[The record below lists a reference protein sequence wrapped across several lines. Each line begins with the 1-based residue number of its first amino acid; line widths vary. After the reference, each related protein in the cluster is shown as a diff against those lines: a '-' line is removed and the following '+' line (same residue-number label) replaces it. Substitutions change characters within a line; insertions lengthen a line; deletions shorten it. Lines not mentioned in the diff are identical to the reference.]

1 MLSGN
6 LCVDQFV
13 SMSDLKVAVKEM
25 VNECMTDVKSAIQ
38 RVNDK
43 LSTAER
49 EELNANFANTPRPPA
64 GHAAT
69 SPAREVHVG
78 AAGPGRFPGPG
89 PAGGPI
95 AAPPARGPVAAPRSP
110 WRGGVAPV
118 DGFTRISVFSKHVF

>member
-1 MLSGN
+1 MLKQMLSEN

-49 EELNANFANTPRPPA
+49 EELNANFANTLKSALTCGKRHRPTRGPPA
-64 GHAAT
+64 SPTPGAGATRGRAACRRWSRARCPQSGAYDRGAGDT
-69 SPAREVHVG
+69 S
-78 AAGPGRFPGPG
+78 
-89 PAGGPI
+89 
-95 AAPPARGPVAAPRSP
+95 
-110 WRGGVAPV
+110 
-118 DGFTRISVFSKHVF
+118 